1 MGAKVS
7 VLISVFNPGEFI
19 ARCIESLLAQTMTP
33 GDLEVIFVNDG

>member
-19 ARCIESLLAQTMTP
+19 ARAIESLFMPTSRHAS
-33 GDLEVIFVNDG
+33 